1 MGYTGGRKEENALPN
16 CRKWKNAQIAH
27 PPPSSL
33 LERVLVSIKNTLLD
47 EDLGIRAALQALLEA
62 VGAHVEVELLLVAL
76 EGGGRRGLGQ
86 DVALDEVVALGAVGE
101 ALLEVVCCA
110 LALELEG
117 PGLEGAIAGVSLVMW
132 RRGGGGCRQGKAGV
146 LRDKRV
152 KLRTAQWLCQ
162 SGCVC
167 S

>member
-1 MGYTGGRKEENALPN
+1 MEKRRN
-16 CRKWKNAQIAH
+16 CT

-33 LERVLVSIKNTLLD
+33 LERILLSVKDTLLD
-47 EDLGIRAALQALLEA
+47 ERLGIRAALQALLEA

-86 DVALDEVVALGAVGE
+86 DVALDEVVALGAVRE

-117 PGLEGAIAGVSLVMW
+117 PGLEGALAGVSLVMW
-132 RRGGGGCRQGKAGV
+132 RRGGGGCRQGGQACLETESIKQ
-146 LRDKRV
+146 
-152 KLRTAQWLCQ
+152 RTEQWLCQ
-162 SGCVC
+162 SEYVC